1 MILQGKVWKFGNNI
15 DTDAIIPA
23 RYLTTSDPQELAAHC
38 MEDADP
44 QFVTKIKA
52 GDIILGGENFGCGSS
67 REHAPIAIK
76 ATGIS
81 CVIAKSFA
89 RIFYRNAFNMGLP
102 IFESGELFEAVQE
115 AEEIIVDSVAGT
127 ITLVAK
133 KKTFSINPIP
143 PFMEQLIADG
153 GLMKHIA
160 GSHSKNNLAK

>member
-1 MILQGKVWKFGNNI
+1 MILKGKVWKFGDNI

-23 RYLTTSDPQELAAHC
+23 RHLTTSDPKELASHC
-38 MEDADP
+38 MEDADTG
-44 QFVTKIKA
+44 FITRMKT

-76 ATGIS
+76 AAGVS

-102 IFESGELFEAVQE
+102 IFESKELVDAITEGEEMT
-115 AEEIIVDSVAGT
+115 VDSAKGIIT
-127 ITLVAK
+127 ISGSD
-133 KKTFSINPIP
+133 KTFTINPIP
-143 PFMEQLIADG
+143 PFMEELITDG

-160 GSHSKNNLAK
+160 RVKKRKQ

>member
-1 MILQGKVWKFGNNI
+1 MIFKGRVWKFGDNI

-23 RYLTTSDPQELAAHC
+23 RYLTTSDPKELAAHC

-44 QFVTKIKA
+44 DFVAKMKT

-67 REHAPIAIK
+67 REHAPISIK
-76 ATGIS
+76 AAGVS

-102 IFESGELFEAVQE
+102 IFESKELVDAINEG
-115 AEEIIVDSVAGT
+115 EEIIVDSAKGT
-127 ITLVAK
+127 ITLISQN
-133 KKTFSINPIP
+133 KTFTISSIP
-143 PFMEQLIADG
+143 PFMEELIADG

-160 GSHSKNNLAK
+160 KKRESNEKK